1 MKYSKKA
8 INLVNKAWE
17 YFENNYKGSEI
28 TFELLCRY
36 ICIYSDTKTCQKQAL
51 KYMFDNYE
59 FYNKD
64 YYNYCK
70 SYIKELME
78 Y

>member
-1 MKYSKKA
+1 MEYSKKA
-8 INLVNKAWE
+8 INIVDKVWGEL
-17 YFENNYKGSEI
+17 ENNYKGSEI

-36 ICIYSDTKTCQKQAL
+36 ICKYSDTKTCQKQAL
-51 KYMFDNYE
+51 KYMFNNYE

-64 YYNYCK
+64 YYDYCK
-70 SYIKELME
+70 SYIKELIE

>member
-8 INLVNKAWE
+8 INIVDRVWE
-17 YFENNYKGSEI
+17 ELENNYKGSEI
-28 TFELLCRY
+28 TFEMLCQY
-36 ICIYSDTKTCQKQAL
+36 IFRYSDTKTCRKQAL

-64 YYNYCK
+64 YYDYCK
-70 SYIKELME
+70 SYIKELLE